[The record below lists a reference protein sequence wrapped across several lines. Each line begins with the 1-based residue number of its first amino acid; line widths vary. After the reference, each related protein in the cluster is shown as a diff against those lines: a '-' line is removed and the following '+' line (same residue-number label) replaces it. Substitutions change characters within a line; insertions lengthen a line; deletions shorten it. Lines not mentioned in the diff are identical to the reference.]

1 MKRIAFAATLVF
13 LLGGGGVPTAPGFP
27 GGQAFT
33 GKVKCVTTFDEGS
46 AFSSTDIVTLT
57 FFQTMNS
64 PPSRQDGTVELTHTE
79 TNTAGIYLDD
89 QDLLAYAAVLDL
101 DEGKTGLVAI
111 QDDGGFL
118 SGAVVEYKPK
128 SDGSIGSLRF
138 LSTHGFDDEIQR
150 CSGTLKRDPLT
161 V

>member
-27 GGQAFT
+27 GGHTFT

-57 FFQTMNS
+57 FFQSLNS
-64 PPSRQDGTVELTHTE
+64 ANRQDGMVELTHTE

-89 QDLLAYAAVLDL
+89 ENLLDYTAVLNL
-101 DEGKTGLVAI
+101 SQGSTGLVAI
-111 QDDGGFL
+111 SDDGGFL
-118 SGAVVEYKPK
+118 SGVVAEYKAK

-138 LSTHGFDDEIQR
+138 VSTHGFDDEIQR
-150 CSGTLKRDPLT
+150 CSGTLKRAPLT